1 MIIKAPTILS
11 CDGNPGSSNGAQSR
25 PRVFTFG
32 YVTLSCLDISM
43 PFPGNQALLLEDI
56 CCADGPLGGDTPCIQ
71 GAHWPWTEAVLSNI
85 QP

>member
-1 MIIKAPTILS
+1 
-11 CDGNPGSSNGAQSR
+11 
-25 PRVFTFG
+25 
-32 YVTLSCLDISM
+32 M